1 MKSKVVELFGVNT
14 SAKGVRWP
22 LIVKNQQ
29 CPYSGNVCIKTR
41 KSQPDI
47 AIGTCTVEQGPGPVI
62 ICPIRLRER
71 QQIFLDC
78 IHLLALHE
86 PGNELHAVPEVSI
99 PGGSLDYML
108 VSASDGKVRDFV
120 GIEIQT
126 LDTTG
131 TVWPERQRFLQSV
144 GVTAEKRDL
153 ESDSPFGMNWKMT
166 AKTILMQLHHKA
178 QTFEHLN
185 RKLVLT
191 VQDRL
196 MAYMESEFSFN
207 HLSNPARLGDSM
219 HFHSYRLVES
229 ETDIRIKLGERK
241 STDIDGIATA
251 LGLQASA
258 HVNLDVIMQALEAKI
273 NNRTRLQVTS

>member
-1 MKSKVVELFGVNT
+1 
-14 SAKGVRWP
+14 
-22 LIVKNQQ
+22 
-29 CPYSGNVCIKTR
+29 
-41 KSQPDI
+41 
-47 AIGTCTVEQGPGPVI
+47 
-62 ICPIRLRER
+62 
-71 QQIFLDC
+71 
-78 IHLLALHE
+78 
-86 PGNELHAVPEVSI
+86 VPEVSI